1 MFKNEKGFT
10 LIEVLL
16 VLSIAL
22 VISSTVLFIS
32 SSYIDKKS
40 FQLFINQFK
49 LDVYHLQILSIH
61 NGTYS
66 ELVFGDNGTSYTA
79 KKSFFEPVVKRQFPK
94 GITLSKSSSLT
105 EIAFHP
111 NGTIEKFGTL
121 VFNTPNGVIL
131 LRVYIG
137 KGRMT
142 VEE

>member
-1 MFKNEKGFT
+1 MTNQKGFT

-16 VLSIAL
+16 VLSMVL
-22 VISSTVLFIS
+22 VISSTVLFVS
-32 SSYIDKKS
+32 SSFIDKKA

-49 LDVYHLQILSIH
+49 LDIYHLQSLSIH
-61 NGTYS
+61 NGTYT

-79 KKSFFEPVVKRQFPK
+79 KKSFYEPVVKRHFPK
-94 GITLSKSSSLT
+94 GIKLSKSSSLT
-105 EIAFHP
+105 DIAFHP

-121 VFNTPNGVIL
+121 VFDTPDGVIQ